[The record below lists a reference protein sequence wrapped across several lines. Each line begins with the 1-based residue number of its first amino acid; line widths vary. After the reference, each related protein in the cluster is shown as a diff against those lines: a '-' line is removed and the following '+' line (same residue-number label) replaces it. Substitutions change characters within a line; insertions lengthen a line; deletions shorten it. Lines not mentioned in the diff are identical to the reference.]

1 MAEAVNRSGGF
12 MMTSISIS
20 GSCFVKLPNGSEC
33 FWKNGKEFLFIF

>member
-20 GSCFVKLPNGSEC
+20 GSCFVKLLEGSEC
-33 FWKNGKEFLFIF
+33 FGKNEKEFFFIF